1 MKITITF
8 SDGTIMEKEFTPAQE
23 KAFFVEMTNPA
34 EWIFNA
40 VYQKARKVI
49 DREVTRAGVAS
60 PYTEQ
65 TQKEQAFLD
74 LNLPNKEEPNLLE

>member
-1 MKITITF
+1 MKIIVIF
-8 SDGTIMEKEFTPAQE
+8 SDGTTIEREFTEAQE
-23 KAFFVEMTNPA
+23 KAFFVEMSNPS

-49 DREVTRAGVAS
+49 DREVTKAGVAS

-74 LNLPNKEEPNLLE
+74 LNLPNKEEPVIN

>member
-8 SDGTIMEKEFTPAQE
+8 SDGSVIERDFTSAQE

-40 VYQKARKVI
+40 IYQKARKVI
-49 DREVTRAGVAS
+49 DREVVKAGVAS

-65 TQKEQAFLD
+65 SQKEQAFLD
-74 LNLPNKEEPNLLE
+74 LNLPNKEEPDLLE